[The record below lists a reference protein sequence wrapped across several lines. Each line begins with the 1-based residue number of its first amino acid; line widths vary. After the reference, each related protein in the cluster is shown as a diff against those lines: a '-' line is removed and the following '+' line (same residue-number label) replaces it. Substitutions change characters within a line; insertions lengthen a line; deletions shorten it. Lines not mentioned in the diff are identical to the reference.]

1 MKKHYESFE
10 EIEKELA
17 MIRLKRQIAAES
29 LRYSV
34 NKTRDQ
40 LSPENLVSQS
50 TDWLRKILLSIITKK
65 ALRSILNLTTKKS

>member
-29 LRYSV
+29 IRFTV
-34 NKTRDQ
+34 NKTKDQ
-40 LSPENLVSQS
+40 LSPDNLVVQT
-50 TDWLRKILLSIITKK
+50 TDWFRKVLLGLITKK
-65 ALRSILNLTTKKS
+65 ALKSIVHLIQKKS